1 MKKILL
7 AGSALVGVAM
17 LAAPAQAELKLGL
30 GGHFSGYAVY
40 HDQDNDTDQHNFE
53 FRRNTEIHFTGET
66 TLDNGL
72 TVGFHTEMEIEG
84 NDLNNESYAF
94 FSGGWGR
101 VNFGNEDGAA
111 YLLQVAAPSADS
123 NVDGLRSTISAL
135 NAANFTGL
143 GGVPLDY
150 QHADF
155 GNRPTIRT
163 VQTLTDS
170 NGDTIDVE
178 VAEGFGTDRL
188 TYLTPK
194 FNGFQAGASYAPTAG
209 RATGIAAM
217 GADNDAED
225 FKNLWE
231 IAARWDGQFEGVG
244 LSFGAGYSYAKNE
257 DPADTK
263 LKTWNVGTNVA
274 WNQFSVGGSYL
285 KSNNG
290 ISGPE
295 GDSRTWVVGAAWDNG
310 PWHAGVSYLDRSD
323 DANVFGTAGDLD
335 SERWTVGGGY
345 AFGPGMTFRGS
356 LSFGE
361 ISETGN
367 SEDFTMVA
375 IGTDIRF

>member
-7 AGSALVGVAM
+7 AGSAIVGVAM
-17 LAAPAQAELKLGL
+17 LAAPAQAELKIGL

-40 HDQDNDTDQHNFE
+40 HDQDNDSDQHSFE

-84 NDLNNESYAF
+84 NDLNNESYAY

-135 NAANFTGL
+135 NAANFIA
-143 GGVPLDY
+143 GVSSAPLDY

-155 GNRPTIRT
+155 GNRPSI
-163 VQTLTDS
+163 VDGA
-170 NGDTIDVE
+170 GDTE
-178 VAEGFGTDRL
+178 TFGTDRL

-194 FNGFQAGASYAPTAG
+194 FNGFQGGVSYAPTAG

-217 GADNDAED
+217 SADNDADD

-231 IAARWDGQFEGVG
+231 AAARWDGQFEGVG

-290 ISGPE
+290 ISGSD

-323 DANVFGTAGDLD
+323 DQNVFGTAGDLD

>member
-1 MKKILL
+1 MKKVLL
-7 AGSALVGVAM
+7 AGTALVG
-17 LAAPAQAELKLGL
+17 AALIASPAQAELKLGL

-40 HDQDNDTDQHNFE
+40 HDQDNDTNQHNFE

-66 TLDNGL
+66 MLDNGL
-72 TVGFHTEMEIEG
+72 TVGFHTEMEVEG
-84 NDLNNESYAF
+84 NDLNNESYAY

-123 NVDGLRSTISAL
+123 NVDGLRTTISSL
-135 NAANFTGL
+135 NAAGNFIA
-143 GGVPLDY
+143 GGTAIGAPLDY

-155 GNRPTIRT
+155 GTRPSQNVVDPVT
-163 VQTLTDS
+163 
-170 NGDTIDVE
+170 GDVVSE
-178 VAEGFGTDRL
+178 SFGTDRL

-194 FNGFQAGASYAPTAG
+194 FNGFQAGVSYAPTAG

-217 GADNDAED
+217 GADNDADD

-231 IAARWDGQFEGVG
+231 AAARWDGQFEGVG
-244 LSFGAGYSYAKNE
+244 LSLGAGYSHASAE
-257 DPADTK
+257 DSGSNDS
-263 LKTWNVGTNVA
+263 LKTWNVGTNLA
-274 WNQFSVGGSYL
+274 WNQFSVGAAYL

-290 ISGPE
+290 ISGPD

-310 PWHAGVSYLDRSD
+310 PWHAGVSYLDRKD
-323 DANVFGTAGDLD
+323 DTNVFGTAGDLD
-335 SERWTVGGGY
+335 SERWTLGGGY